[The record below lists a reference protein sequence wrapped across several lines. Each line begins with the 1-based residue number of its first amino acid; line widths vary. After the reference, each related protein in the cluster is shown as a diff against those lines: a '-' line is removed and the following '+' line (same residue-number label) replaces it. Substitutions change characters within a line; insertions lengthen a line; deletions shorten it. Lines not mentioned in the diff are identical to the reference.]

1 MLKRIAISSLA
12 LAAMLVGP
20 TQPAAASIPIY
31 RTAMYSDA
39 THTVEVGY
47 IWGEC
52 SWMGVQY
59 HLVGTYTYFQED
71 TIMGYC
77 GGGGG
82 DPIE

>member
-1 MLKRIAISSLA
+1 MFKRIAISSLA
-12 LAAMLVGP
+12 LVTLLAGAP
-20 TQPAAASIPIY
+20 PASADPIY

-39 THTVEVGY
+39 THTVEVGF

-52 SWMGVQY
+52 TFFGIQY
-59 HLVGTYTYFQED
+59 HLVGTYTFFQED

-82 DPIE
+82 GPIE